1 MNRARQIRLDRGLT
15 VSVVSTA
22 TGVAP
27 RTIARIEDP
36 ATQDVQAPS
45 LKALA
50 DFYEVP
56 ASSLLM
62 PAVNPEGMAA

>member
-36 ATQDVQAPS
+36 STQDVQAPS